1 MNRNAP
7 SSVLTVLVKA
17 MAVLLLFNMVRIW
30 HFNSSTFNNSIVGKR
45 NQLSSYMIFV
55 CKKTPQ
61 EFLCC
66 RVRWSLAAAKSM
78 KQQVNSSCGD
88 AVQRSVFRKMPAG

>member
-1 MNRNAP
+1 
-7 SSVLTVLVKA
+7 
-17 MAVLLLFNMVRIW
+17 MVADLA
-30 HFNSSTFNNSIVGKR
+30 FNSSTFNNSIIGKR

-66 RVRWSLAAAKSM
+66 TVRWSLAAAKSM
-78 KQQVNSSCGD
+78 KQRVNSSCG
-88 AVQRSVFRKMPAG
+88 